1 MRCFIAADLDP
12 ALRQKVVELQKELV
26 GLDAKLAKPENLH
39 FTLKFIGEA
48 SEGTVN
54 KVKDLLGK
62 LVAEW
67 EPFEIG
73 ISSIGVFPSKKF
85 IRVVWIGAKSH
96 SPKGTEPSLFNLQS
110 AINQALAEFFKKEK
124 PGQNDAKRQSTIHLT
139 IARVRSQKYIDEIIK
154 FAKKHENTWI
164 GNMRIDRIKL
174 KKSTATNKGPVY
186 EDVEIFEL
194 GQ

>member
-12 ALRQKVVELQKELV
+12 TLRQKVVELQKELV

-73 ISSIGVFPSKKF
+73 ISSIGVFPSEKF
-85 IRVVWIGAKSH
+85 IRIVWIGAKPH

-110 AINQALAEFFKKEK
+110 AINQALAELFKKEK
-124 PGQNDAKRQSTIHLT
+124 PSPHLT
-139 IARVRSQKYIDEIIK
+139 IARIRSQKYIDEIIK